1 MQLEAQE
8 LLDISRAMEASLAP
22 DDADD
27 SPGEA
32 SPPPLSSSS
41 SSEEEEKEH
50 APVWSTDT
58 ADVRMPA
65 FEAPSG
71 KQHEARRVQSPL
83 SFLQLFLPVELMQ
96 QLAAHTTAYAHTRGA
111 AAGWETN
118 ASELYAFLGVH
129 IFMGIC
135 PLPQWH
141 MYWCAEFQQP
151 FVAAAFRRDR
161 FEQLLRFFHV
171 APPHDAAATH
181 DPFSR
186 VRPLIRSLQQSF
198 ARMYSP
204 TQPLTVDECIVGF
217 KGRHESKQYIKS
229 KPTRWGYKVWCLAN
243 DGYLLAFQVYEGKE
257 EVRSPEGQAH
267 RVVIELTRLYHGA
280 PHVVYLDNYFTS
292 PAVLDALQR
301 RGMRGCGTVQRRRRE
316 MPVLDAAAID
326 ALQRGE
332 YISRQRGDLSLVV
345 WRDRRPVWVLS
356 NHCSPKETASLQ
368 RSGAAGAMVAVP
380 CPRAVRDYNFHRGEV
395 DRVDQLHAGYL
406 IGRKSKKSWP
416 RLAWWL
422 LDMCILNAFKLWAIG
437 KQGFR
442 QLDFRIQLMHAL
454 VKLLEADQQALQTSR
469 GGNASIALAIEHFT
483 VSTNS
488 VSECAV
494 CSNRPAQRKQTR
506 YACAKCNTH
515 LCMGPCFVRYHQSD
529 EH

>member
-8 LLDISRAMEASLAP
+8 LLDVSRAMEASLAP

-50 APVWSTDT
+50 APVWSTAT

-71 KQHEARRVQSPL
+71 KQHEARRAQSPQ
-83 SFLQLFLPVELMQ
+83 SFLQLFLPTELMQ
-96 QLAAHTTAYAHTRGA
+96 QIAAHTTAYAHTRGA
-111 AAGWETN
+111 AADWQTS

-141 MYWCAEFQQP
+141 MYWSAEFQQP
-151 FVAAAFRRDR
+151 FVASAFRRDR
-161 FEQLLRFFHV
+161 FEQLLRYFHV
-171 APPHDAAATH
+171 APPHGGAAAR

-186 VRPLIRSLQQSF
+186 VRPLIRALQLSF

-204 TQPLTVDECIVGF
+204 TQPLTVDECMVGF
-217 KGRHESKQYIKS
+217 KGRHEAKQYIKS

-267 RVVIELTRLYHGA
+267 RVVIELTRPFHGV

-316 MPVLDAAAID
+316 MPVMDAAAID

-356 NHCSPKETASLQ
+356 NHCSPKETAALE

-422 LDMCILNAFKLWAIG
+422 LDMCIINAFKLWAIA
-437 KQGFR
+437 KQGAR

-469 GGNASIALAIEHFT
+469 GGNASIALAKDHYPIRA
-483 VSTNS
+483 VQQKDC
-488 VSECAV
+488 VV
-494 CSNRPAQRKQTR
+494 CSRRPHHRVTSSI
-506 YACAKCNTH
+506 ACAKCNAH
-515 LCMGPCFVRYHQSD
+515 LCIGPCFAQYHASI
-529 EH
+529 E

>member
-1 MQLEAQE
+1 
-8 LLDISRAMEASLAP
+8 
-22 DDADD
+22 
-27 SPGEA
+27 
-32 SPPPLSSSS
+32 
-41 SSEEEEKEH
+41 
-50 APVWSTDT
+50 
-58 ADVRMPA
+58 MPA
-65 FEAPSG
+65 FDAPSG
-71 KQHEARRVQSPL
+71 KQHEARRAETPL

-96 QLAAHTTAYAHTRGA
+96 QIAAYTTAYAHTRGA
-111 AAGWETN
+111 AEGWETS
-118 ASELYAFLGVH
+118 APEMYAFLGVH

-141 MYWCAEFQQP
+141 MYWSAEFQQP

-161 FEQLLRFFHV
+161 FEQLLRYFHV
-171 APPHDAAATH
+171 APPHDAAAAR

-186 VRPLIRSLQQSF
+186 VRPLIRALQLSF
-198 ARMYSP
+198 GRMYSP
-204 TQPLTVDECIVGF
+204 TQPLTVDECMVGF
-217 KGRHESKQYIKS
+217 KGRHEAKQYIKS

-243 DGYLLAFQVYEGKE
+243 DGYLLAFQVYEGRE

-267 RVVIELTRLYHGA
+267 RVVIELTRPFHGV

-316 MPVLDAAAID
+316 MPVMDAAAID

-356 NHCSPKETASLQ
+356 NHCSPEETASLE

-437 KQGFR
+437 KQGER

-454 VKLLEADQQALQTSR
+454 VKLLEADAQALEGSR
-469 GGNASIALAIEHFT
+469 GARASIALATEHY
-483 VSTNS
+483 S
-488 VSECAV
+488 VAAAQRRDCAV
-494 CSNRPAQRKQTR
+494 CSRRPEHRVTTTFQCSKCSAYLCIGACFAQ
-506 YACAKCNTH
+506 
-515 LCMGPCFVRYHQSD
+515 YHRHTS
-529 EH
+529 